1 MITGARIRRFRI
13 VRDRIQEL
21 KSESGLAH
29 LPIASA
35 RSLALIRVSM
45 LEFSVPI

>member
-1 MITGARIRRFRI
+1 MITGARIKRFRI
-13 VRDRIQEL
+13 VRDRRQEL
-21 KSESGLAH
+21 RESGLAH

-35 RSLALIRVSM
+35 RSLALTRVST